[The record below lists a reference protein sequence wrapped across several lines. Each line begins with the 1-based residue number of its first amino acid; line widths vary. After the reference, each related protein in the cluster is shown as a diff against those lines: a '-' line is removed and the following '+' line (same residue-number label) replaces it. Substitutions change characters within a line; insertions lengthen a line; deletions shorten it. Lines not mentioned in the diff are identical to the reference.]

1 MAVTVG
7 ESSRWEHVVTAVC
20 AAAMHACLDG
30 DRGNTKQSRTNT
42 DHDNKYREK
51 CAMNGGAHGGGETRR
66 KAYDEET
73 GMPIQREAGEG
84 EGGGGGGGIT
94 TLEDIA
100 TAAKESQEA
109 RAALGRDAGAVRRL
123 ASLLRWC
130 ADQHGECATE
140 RCARETA
147 RCLRN
152 LAAAREED
160 AHVVGANLAS
170 SGVAAVLLELAVH
183 DDDRECGVLALQALA
198 NMCLCSGASQRALV
212 WRLAFPERI
221 GAIVSVSTQS
231 MQHAHERREAH
242 AKCENENGGNGYTK
256 SDGTT
261 MTMHPPHTPTTS
273 GRWLAPLCTLARCCL
288 DEREAA
294 EAFVR
299 SDEGVAILR
308 QCAAALQDGTQ
319 GVAAVDAMQ
328 ALFVRI
334 AVHHAQISKLFAAL
348 GRGDERDEEGAA
360 PTTATTKTTTQSA
373 PSASRRIRTH
383 TSASM
388 PSRSRAAAGAAAAGG
403 GVVRRLREA
412 RDAAEKLHASRR
424 GFSSTQLMFLEMILE
439 GLNEARYESC
449 SPAPP
454 LLQLM
459 LSIPSLPCCS
469 CFATSCA

>member
-1 MAVTVG
+1 MG
-7 ESSRWEHVVTAVC
+7 ERESSRWEHVVTAVC

-73 GMPIQREAGEG
+73 GMPIQREAGGKEG
-84 EGGGGGGGIT
+84 EGGRGGGIT

-109 RAALGRDAGAVRRL
+109 SAALGRDAGAVRRL

-170 SGVAAVLLELAVH
+170 SGVAPVLLELAVH

-242 AKCENENGGNGYTK
+242 AKCENGGNGYTK

-360 PTTATTKTTTQSA
+360 PTTQSA

-388 PSRSRAAAGAAAAGG
+388 SSRSRAGAGAGAAAAAGGGGG

-454 LLQLM
+454 LLQLT